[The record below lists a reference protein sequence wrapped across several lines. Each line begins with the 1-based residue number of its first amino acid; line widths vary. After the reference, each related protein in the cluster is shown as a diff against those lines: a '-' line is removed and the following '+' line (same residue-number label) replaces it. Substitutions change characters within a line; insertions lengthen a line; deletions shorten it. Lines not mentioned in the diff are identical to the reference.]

1 MNELWIKALKGAA
14 LGFVGAFVFDLQ
26 KWKEADGIAFDWKKA
41 LPRWVKGAITGAC
54 GALGVSA

>member
-1 MNELWIKALKGAA
+1 MNELLIKVGKGAA
-14 LGFVGAFVFDLQ
+14 LGLVGAFVFDLQ

-41 LPRWVKGAITGAC
+41 FPRWIKGAVTGAC